1 MLAFNPTTGRPGFG
15 RKATQIAI
23 HESGWPKKLTHF
35 KIPTVLFCSNARWL
49 NARIL
54 VAFPKRKRPASQSDA
69 SELPSAFGFGRGK
82 DFSPCAT
89 LNGKVSKTFQNRRE
103 PDHEVFCSQRGG
115 PELGVCG

>member
-23 HESGWPKKLTHF
+23 HESEWPKKLRHF

-54 VAFPKRKRPASQSDA
+54 VTFPKRKRPGAQASIRAALDEVLNAHDESQSAAAADGGVGSDDVTEA
-69 SELPSAFGFGRGK
+69 
-82 DFSPCAT
+82 
-89 LNGKVSKTFQNRRE
+89 NRQPIRT
-103 PDHEVFCSQRGG
+103 R
-115 PELGVCG
+115 